1 MRVIIKH
8 ITIHSLRCL
17 KDRISER
24 GLHLR
29 KRSQS
34 TRTTNTK
41 EFIVYIAFLAI
52 FIFFSILLRGR
63 GFLSSENLM
72 NIARQ
77 TAMISVM
84 AVGMTFVLAAGEI
97 DLSIGSIVAL
107 ASLTTA
113 LALRHSTLL
122 VGVIVGLGTGVL
134 IGMVNGLFVAKIGV
148 PSFLVT
154 LGMTGIITGLARWI
168 TQLKSIPVTNKTYN
182 FIFGSGDI
190 GPISILFIWTIV
202 LLILGQITLKKTKF
216 GRYVLAT
223 GGNKI
228 SALYSGINVE
238 RIKFL
243 VMVLNGALA
252 ALAGMLYAGRL
263 HGARYTLG
271 ETDLMTVIAAVIIG
285 GTSMSGGRGSVIGS
299 IVGSLIMGMINNG
312 LILMGLSVD
321 QQMIFRGLIIIIA
334 VSLTMREKQK

>member
-1 MRVIIKH
+1 MRDYALKRIKKGL
-8 ITIHSLRCL
+8 ITR
-17 KDRISER
+17 EY
-24 GLHLR
+24 
-29 KRSQS
+29 
-34 TRTTNTK
+34 
-41 EFIVYIAFLAI
+41 IVYIAFLAI
-52 FIFFSILLRGR
+52 FVFFSIVLSGR
-63 GFLSSENLM
+63 GFLSGGNLM

-84 AVGMTFVLAAGEI
+84 AVGMTFVLGAGEI

-107 ASLTTA
+107 ASLTAA
-113 LALRHSTLL
+113 LTLRHSSLL
-122 VGVIVGLGTGVL
+122 NGILVGLGTG
-134 IGMVNGLFVAKIGV
+134 IGVGFVNGLFVAKIGV

-154 LGMTGIITGLARWI
+154 LGMTGIVTGVARWI
-168 TQLKSIPVTNKTYN
+168 TQLKSIPVTNDTYN

-190 GPISILFIWTIV
+190 GPISILFIWTLA
-202 LLILGQITLKKTKF
+202 LLILGQVTLRKTKF

-223 GGNKI
+223 GGNKT
-228 SALYSGINVE
+228 SALYSGINVD
-238 RIKFL
+238 RIKML
-243 VMVLNGALA
+243 VMVQNGMLA

-285 GTSMSGGRGSVIGS
+285 GTSLSGGRGSVIGS

-334 VSLTMREKQK
+334 VSLTMREKK

>member
-1 MRVIIKH
+1 MLLVQKR
-8 ITIHSLRCL
+8 R
-17 KDRISER
+17 RSER
-24 GLHLR
+24 RRLLLK
-29 KRSQS
+29 KRNQS
-34 TRTTNTK
+34 TRTINTK

-52 FIFFSILLRGR
+52 FIFFSIILRGR

-113 LALRHSTLL
+113 LALRHSSLL
-122 VGVIVGLGTGVL
+122 VGVVTGLGTGVL

-182 FIFGSGDI
+182 FIFGMI
-190 GPISILFIWTIV
+190 IS
-202 LLILGQITLKKTKF
+202 
-216 GRYVLAT
+216 
-223 GGNKI
+223 
-228 SALYSGINVE
+228 SP
-238 RIKFL
+238 
-243 VMVLNGALA
+243 
-252 ALAGMLYAGRL
+252 
-263 HGARYTLG
+263 
-271 ETDLMTVIAAVIIG
+271 
-285 GTSMSGGRGSVIGS
+285 
-299 IVGSLIMGMINNG
+299 
-312 LILMGLSVD
+312 
-321 QQMIFRGLIIIIA
+321 
-334 VSLTMREKQK
+334 

>member
-1 MRVIIKH
+1 MIIKH

-190 GPISILFIWTIV
+190 GPISILFIWTVV

-238 RIKFL
+238 RIKFS

>member
-1 MRVIIKH
+1 MKVK
-8 ITIHSLRCL
+8 
-17 KDRISER
+17 KQ
-24 GLHLR
+24 
-29 KRSQS
+29 KARSIN
-34 TRTTNTK
+34 TT

-52 FIFFSILLRGR
+52 FIFFSIVLRGR

-122 VGVIVGLGTGVL
+122 VGVGVGLGTGVL

-182 FIFGSGDI
+182 FLFGSGDI

-202 LLILGQITLKKTKF
+202 LLILGQITLRKTRF

-228 SALYSGINVE
+228 SALYSGINVD
-238 RIKFL
+238 RIKFS
-243 VMVLNGALA
+243 VMALNGTLA

-285 GTSMSGGRGSVIGS
+285 GTSLSGGRGSVVGS
-299 IVGSLIMGMINNG
+299 VVGSLIMGMINNG

-334 VSLTMREKQK
+334 VSFTMREKKK

>member
-1 MRVIIKH
+1 LLII
-8 ITIHSLRCL
+8 
-17 KDRISER
+17 
-24 GLHLR
+24 G
-29 KRSQS
+29 Q
-34 TRTTNTK
+34 
-41 EFIVYIAFLAI
+41 
-52 FIFFSILLRGR
+52 
-63 GFLSSENLM
+63 
-72 NIARQ
+72 
-77 TAMISVM
+77 
-84 AVGMTFVLAAGEI
+84 
-97 DLSIGSIVAL
+97 VAL
-107 ASLTTA
+107 
-113 LALRHSTLL
+113 R
-122 VGVIVGLGTGVL
+122 
-134 IGMVNGLFVAKIGV
+134 
-148 PSFLVT
+148 
-154 LGMTGIITGLARWI
+154 
-168 TQLKSIPVTNKTYN
+168 
-182 FIFGSGDI
+182 
-190 GPISILFIWTIV
+190 
-202 LLILGQITLKKTKF
+202 KTKF

-238 RIKFL
+238 RIKFS

-334 VSLTMREKQK
+334 VSLTMREKKK